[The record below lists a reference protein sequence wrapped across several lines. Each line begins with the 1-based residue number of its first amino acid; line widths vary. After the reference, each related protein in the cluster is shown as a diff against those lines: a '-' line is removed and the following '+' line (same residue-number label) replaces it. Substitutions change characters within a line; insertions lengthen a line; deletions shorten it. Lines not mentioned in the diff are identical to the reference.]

1 MVDHSIR
8 GRLRRTVE
16 RWRRDYSFQ
25 TMAGACVSFC
35 VTLLFAFYHG
45 YLGLCFSSAWHKSIG
60 IFYLLLTAIRGCVL
74 LSEKRNTS
82 RPEEMRRVCRRRIF
96 LISSLMLLLLDL
108 SLIIPIVLMALLA
121 KPTNIGIHP
130 AIAMATYTTYKII
143 AASLHI
149 HKQKR
154 ASHQNLL
161 ISELRVINFIDA
173 LVSIL
178 TLQSTLILVNQESSD
193 TSSML
198 PLTASSSAVIYSIL
212 VITTLCMLRNGMAES
227 KATRPEP

>member
-1 MVDHSIR
+1 MADQSTR
-8 GRLRRTVE
+8 GKLRQIVE
-16 RWRRDYSFQ
+16 RWHCDYSFQ
-25 TMAGACVSFC
+25 TMVGACVSFC

-45 YLGLCFSSAWHKSIG
+45 YLGLCFSSAWHKNIG

-82 RPEEMRRVCRRRIF
+82 RPEEMRRVCRQRVF

-108 SLIIPIVLMALLA
+108 SLITPIVLMALLA

-143 AASLHI
+143 TASLHI

-154 ASHQNLL
+154 APHQNLL

-173 LVSIL
+173 LVSVL
-178 TLQSTLILVNQESSD
+178 TLQSTLILVNQESPD
-193 TSSML
+193 ISSML
-198 PLTASSSAVIYSIL
+198 PLTASSSAVIYSII
-212 VITTLCMLRNGMAES
+212 VITTLYMLRNGLAES
-227 KATRPEP
+227 KGNTT